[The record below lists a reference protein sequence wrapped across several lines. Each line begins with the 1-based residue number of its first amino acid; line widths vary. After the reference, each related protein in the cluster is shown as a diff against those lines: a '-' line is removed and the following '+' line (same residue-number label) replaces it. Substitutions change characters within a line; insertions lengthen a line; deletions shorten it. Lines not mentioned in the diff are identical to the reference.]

1 MLNELL
7 NASYTSEKN
16 ALSLYENLASF
27 GDIFNDIANIRKNA
41 IILIEKFAS
50 THDYEL
56 ACENE
61 AIFLPAKN
69 KEDALIQALNY
80 ELELNKMYEKFCES
94 LDDEE
99 LKDLFFRLWA
109 TSNNEYVASLKQRL
123 KEIYSGCEIKNELN
137 LNEISQNF
145 EQNGITNILENYQ
158 NDFNEI
164 TKSLQNIASGKAD
177 KSELAKITNNPN
189 FSFFSGLALG
199 ALGISVVSKNF
210 NKDEENE

>member
-7 NASYTSEKN
+7 NASYMSEKN
-16 ALSLYENLASF
+16 ALRLYESLASF
-27 GDIFNDIANIRKNA
+27 GEVFDQIASVRKNA
-41 IILIEKFAS
+41 IILIEKFANA
-50 THDYEL
+50 HEYEL
-56 ACENE
+56 VCENE

-69 KEDALIQALNY
+69 KEDALIEALNY
-80 ELELNKMYEKFCES
+80 ENELNKMYEKFCES
-94 LDDEE
+94 LYDEE

-109 TSNNEYVASLKQRL
+109 TSNNEYIASLKHCL
-123 KEIYSGCEIKNELN
+123 KEIYSGAGAKNELN

-145 EQNGITNILENYQ
+145 EQNGITNILESYQ

-199 ALGISVVSKNF
+199 ALGISVVSKNL
-210 NKDEENE
+210 NKDEEDE

>member
-27 GDIFNDIANIRKNA
+27 GDVFNEIANIRKNA

-158 NDFNEI
+158 NEFNEI

>member
-27 GDIFNDIANIRKNA
+27 GDVFNEIANIRKNA

-109 TSNNEYVASLKQRL
+109 TSNNEYVTSLKQRL
-123 KEIYSGCEIKNELN
+123 KEIYSGCEIKSELN

-164 TKSLQNIASGKAD
+164 TKSLQNIASGKSD

>member
-27 GDIFNDIANIRKNA
+27 GDVFNEIANIRKNA

-50 THDYEL
+50 AHDYEL

-109 TSNNEYVASLKQRL
+109 TSNNEYVTSLKQRL
-123 KEIYSGCEIKNELN
+123 KEIYGGCEIKNELN

>member
-16 ALSLYENLASF
+16 ALRLYESLASF
-27 GDIFNDIANIRKNA
+27 GEVFDQIASVRKNA

-50 THDYEL
+50 AHEYEL
-56 ACENE
+56 VCENE

-69 KEDALIQALNY
+69 KEDALIEALNY
-80 ELELNKMYEKFCES
+80 ENELNKMYEKSCES
-94 LDDEE
+94 LDDDE

-109 TSNNEYVASLKQRL
+109 TSNNEYIASLKHCL
-123 KEIYSGCEIKNELN
+123 KEIYSGAGAKNELN

-145 EQNGITNILENYQ
+145 EQNGITNILESYQ

-199 ALGISVVSKNF
+199 ALGISVVSKNL
-210 NKDEENE
+210 NKDEEDE

>member
-16 ALSLYENLASF
+16 ALSLYENLALF
-27 GDIFNDIANIRKNA
+27 GDVFNEIANIRKNA

-109 TSNNEYVASLKQRL
+109 TSNNEHVASLKQRL

>member
-16 ALSLYENLASF
+16 ALRLYESLASF
-27 GDIFNDIANIRKNA
+27 GEVFDQIASVRKNA

-50 THDYEL
+50 AHEYEL
-56 ACENE
+56 VCENE

-69 KEDALIQALNY
+69 KEDALIEALNY
-80 ELELNKMYEKFCES
+80 ENELNKMYEKFCES

-109 TSNNEYVASLKQRL
+109 TSNNEYIASLKHCL
-123 KEIYSGCEIKNELN
+123 KEIYSGAK
-137 LNEISQNF
+137 QNF
-145 EQNGITNILENYQ
+145 EQNGITNILESYQ

-199 ALGISVVSKNF
+199 ALGISVVSKNL
-210 NKDEENE
+210 NKDEEDE

>member
-16 ALSLYENLASF
+16 ALRLYESLASF
-27 GDIFNDIANIRKNA
+27 GEVFDQIASVRKNA
-41 IILIEKFAS
+41 TILIEKFANA
-50 THDYEL
+50 HEYEL
-56 ACENE
+56 VCENE

-69 KEDALIQALNY
+69 KENALIEALNY
-80 ELELNKMYEKFCES
+80 ENELNKMYEKFCEN

-109 TSNNEYVASLKQRL
+109 TSNNEYIASLKHCL
-123 KEIYSGCEIKNELN
+123 KEIYSGVGAKNELN

-145 EQNGITNILENYQ
+145 EQNGITNILESYQ

-164 TKSLQNIASGKAD
+164 TKRLQNIASGKAD

-199 ALGISVVSKNF
+199 ALGISVVSKNS
-210 NKDEENE
+210 NKDEKDE

>member
-27 GDIFNDIANIRKNA
+27 GDVFNEIANIRKNA

-80 ELELNKMYEKFCES
+80 ELELNKMYEKFCEN

-109 TSNNEYVASLKQRL
+109 TSNNEYVTSLKQRL

>member
-16 ALSLYENLASF
+16 ALRLYESIASF
-27 GDIFNDIANIRKNA
+27 GEVFDQIASVRKNA

-50 THDYEL
+50 AHEYEL
-56 ACENE
+56 VCENE

-69 KEDALIQALNY
+69 KEDALIEALNY
-80 ELELNKMYEKFCES
+80 ENELNKMYEKFFES

-109 TSNNEYVASLKQRL
+109 TSNNEYIASLKHCL
-123 KEIYSGCEIKNELN
+123 KEIYSGAGAKNELN

-145 EQNGITNILENYQ
+145 EQNGITNILESYQ

-199 ALGISVVSKNF
+199 ALGISVVSKNL
-210 NKDEENE
+210 NKEEEDE

>member
-16 ALSLYENLASF
+16 ALRLYEGLASF
-27 GDIFNDIANIRKNA
+27 GEAFDQIASVRKNA

-50 THDYEL
+50 AHEYEL
-56 ACENE
+56 VCENE

-69 KEDALIQALNY
+69 KEYALIEALNY
-80 ELELNKMYEKFCES
+80 ENELNKMYEKLCES

-109 TSNNEYVASLKQRL
+109 TSNNEYIASLKHCL
-123 KEIYSGCEIKNELN
+123 KEIYSGCEAKNELN

-145 EQNGITNILENYQ
+145 EQNGITNILESYQ

-199 ALGISVVSKNF
+199 ALGISVVSKNL
-210 NKDEENE
+210 NKDGEDE

>member
-27 GDIFNDIANIRKNA
+27 GDVFNEIANIRKNA

-50 THDYEL
+50 THNYEL

-69 KEDALIQALNY
+69 KEDTLIQALNY

-109 TSNNEYVASLKQRL
+109 TSNNEYVTSLKQRL

-177 KSELAKITNNPN
+177 KNELAKITNNPN

-199 ALGISVVSKNF
+199 ALGISVVSKNL
-210 NKDEENE
+210 NKDEEDE

>member
-27 GDIFNDIANIRKNA
+27 GDVFNEIANIRKNA

-69 KEDALIQALNY
+69 KENALIQALNY
-80 ELELNKMYEKFCES
+80 ELELNKMYEKFCEN

-109 TSNNEYVASLKQRL
+109 TSNNEYVTSLKQRL

-164 TKSLQNIASGKAD
+164 TKSLQNIASGKTD

>member
-16 ALSLYENLASF
+16 ALSLYENLALF
-27 GDIFNDIANIRKNA
+27 GDVFNEIVNIRKNA

-109 TSNNEYVASLKQRL
+109 TSNNEYVTSLKQRL

>member
-27 GDIFNDIANIRKNA
+27 GDVFNEIANIRKNA

-94 LDDEE
+94 LGDEE

-109 TSNNEYVASLKQRL
+109 TSNNEYITSLKQRL
-123 KEIYSGCEIKNELN
+123 KEIYNGCEIKNELN

-199 ALGISVVSKNF
+199 ALGISVVSKNL
-210 NKDEENE
+210 NKDGEDE

>member
-16 ALSLYENLASF
+16 ALRLYESLASF
-27 GDIFNDIANIRKNA
+27 GEVFDQIASVRKNA
-41 IILIEKFAS
+41 IILIEKFANA
-50 THDYEL
+50 HEYEL
-56 ACENE
+56 VCENE

-69 KEDALIQALNY
+69 KEDALIEALNY
-80 ELELNKMYEKFCES
+80 ENELNKMYEKFCES

-99 LKDLFFRLWA
+99 QKDLFFRLWA
-109 TSNNEYVASLKQRL
+109 TSNNEYIASLKHCL
-123 KEIYSGCEIKNELN
+123 KEIYSGAVAKNELN